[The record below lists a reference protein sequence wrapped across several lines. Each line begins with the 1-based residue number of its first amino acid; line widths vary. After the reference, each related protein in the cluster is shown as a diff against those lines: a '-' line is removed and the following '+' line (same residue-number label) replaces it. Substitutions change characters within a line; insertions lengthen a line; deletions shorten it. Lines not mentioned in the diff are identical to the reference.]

1 MTTTTSG
8 GTLTTFAGSTI
19 NYNGTAQTVKAVA
32 YLGNLTLSG
41 SGIKTLQTGTTT
53 IGGNLT
59 LSGTATATTVANLA
73 ISGNLSVGNGTT
85 LTAGAFALTV
95 TGTTTVG
102 AGTSGTL
109 SISSA
114 TGTKTF
120 TGAVTINTGGA
131 LTESA
136 AAALLFGGNVTIGG
150 TLTES
155 GAATVGI
162 AGNLQN
168 NGTYTAS
175 TGVHTFSGTTMTNS
189 GANPIVIPSVT
200 LSGAY
205 TLSGTLTVSTT
216 LAGAGTLIMG
226 STGVLNIG
234 AATVTPTLTANAAG
248 NTVNYT
254 GGAQTVKATTYNK
267 LIFSGTLAKSMATG
281 TSVSGNLSIASGVS
295 ATIGTGLTL
304 TVGSLTL
311 NGVTQIPGYWGGTGS
326 GGNVNTTYFT
336 ASTGRLNVSGGA
348 SKLAYTVVPS
358 TGTAGTAFS
367 VTVQAQD
374 ASGTPANLSSATTI
388 TLTRATGA
396 GTLSGTLTGSI
407 GIGANSVTI
416 STPVYSKSDTLTL
429 TATASGGVALPAV
442 TSGNIVFSAGLAT
455 HLVYTTV
462 PSTGTAGTAFSVTV
476 QAQDANGNPANLVTA
491 TTITLTR
498 ATGAGTLSGTLTGS
512 IGVGANS
519 VTISTPVYSKSDTLT
534 LTATA
539 SGGVTLTAVTSGN
552 ILFSAGPV
560 SASAST
566 LSASLGS
573 VAADGSTTSTI
584 TVTLQDAYGNLISG
598 KSVSLAKSSG
608 PGSPTITTVVNVTD
622 ASGHGSWTVKSTTA
636 GADYFQARDTTDDI
650 LVTATANV
658 NFTAGVLHH
667 YAVTFSASPAY
678 ASTPFVT
685 TVTAQDINYNTVT
698 TTNTTVVVTSTAT
711 ESMMYEDP
719 AEAAHYYYQANGTS
733 YRTRTLSGGVATLNM
748 QDTATGIGIDVIAT
762 DGTITGTG
770 TLDIST
776 LDGAYQTKG
785 TGGDWAGATTWQIYS
800 SGWADTTTPP
810 GDTPH
815 APISI
820 LSGATVTVTS
830 AVTANEVHVTG
841 QLTISGATLTIQTG
855 SGESPSLSGMQ
866 VHGTVTVASGGTLTI
881 ATGTYASDVQVFAG
895 GVLENAGTITSTSVT
910 LDFEPGS
917 PGGKYRHLYTTTSG
931 AIPAAT
937 WDSGAVC
944 EIAGYTSASSGPS
957 GLGQTFYDIVWSCAS
972 QAADVGI
979 DLSSATINHNLTVT
993 NTGSSGKAL
1002 TLGGNATVASG
1013 GTVSVVSGARLD
1025 CATYVIAG
1033 GAAFDLQS
1041 GATLG
1046 IGSADGITPAGT
1058 ASGNI
1063 QTTTRHFSSGANY
1076 VYNGTT
1082 TPQVAG
1088 SGLPAIVHTLT
1099 INNTAVSGVVSLSG
1113 GVAVNDTL
1121 TLTVGSLSIGAHTL
1135 TFNNAISTAS
1145 GTLTGGASS
1154 AIVIGDAG
1162 SAATT
1167 TLPGVTSGLQNLTVN
1182 RVTGVTLGGGV
1193 TVSGTL
1199 TLTDGK
1205 ITTGGN
1211 TLSVANTS
1219 ESAISGASSSSYVYG
1234 TLKKS
1239 FAASGT
1245 HSFSF
1250 PIGDASNYTPVD
1262 LTGLTTTAGGTLTA
1276 STTSGQAT
1284 SFSSSGISSSKYV
1297 NRYWTFTVADGLTF
1311 SGSYGATFNFVS
1323 GDVIGG
1329 ANPSFFVVRRY
1340 TGSEWNSTTTGA
1352 TTSTSTAATGLSAF
1366 SEFAVGEQAASA
1378 YKITANTATP
1388 AAGVGDQLTITLVD
1402 KFGNT
1407 DTSFSGDKNLTF
1419 SGLSVAGDGTYPTV
1433 ADKDG
1438 AAVALGTATTI
1449 TLASGVSLAG
1459 GSLVTYKAQTSVTL
1473 AATDGTSTTA
1483 SPGGEGVVLT
1493 IANAGPVP
1501 AAYSVNRTK
1510 GAGLMILVSDLL
1522 AACSDANHDSLSLSS
1537 VTTPSTGEATV
1548 VKNATW
1554 ILYTPASSSPDG
1566 DTFTYAISDS
1576 IADPVSGT
1584 VTVNVVQASGPTANM
1599 FALTFDISNHPV
1611 VSFAGILGRSYG
1623 IQRADSVD
1631 GTYETKATVQVPE
1644 TGSPIVTWTDEAVT
1658 GGSYFYRTVSSSY

>member
-1 MTTTTSG
+1 MD
-8 GTLTTFAGSTI
+8 
-19 NYNGTAQTVKAVA
+19 
-32 YLGNLTLSG
+32 
-41 SGIKTLQTGTTT
+41 
-53 IGGNLT
+53 
-59 LSGTATATTVANLA
+59 
-73 ISGNLSVGNGTT
+73 
-85 LTAGAFALTV
+85 
-95 TGTTTVG
+95 
-102 AGTSGTL
+102 
-109 SISSA
+109 
-114 TGTKTF
+114 
-120 TGAVTINTGGA
+120 
-131 LTESA
+131 
-136 AAALLFGGNVTIGG
+136 
-150 TLTES
+150 
-155 GAATVGI
+155 
-162 AGNLQN
+162 
-168 NGTYTAS
+168 
-175 TGVHTFSGTTMTNS
+175 
-189 GANPIVIPSVT
+189 
-200 LSGAY
+200 
-205 TLSGTLTVSTT
+205 
-216 LAGAGTLIMG
+216 
-226 STGVLNIG
+226 
-234 AATVTPTLTANAAG
+234 
-248 NTVNYT
+248 
-254 GGAQTVKATTYNK
+254 
-267 LIFSGTLAKSMATG
+267 
-281 TSVSGNLSIASGVS
+281 
-295 ATIGTGLTL
+295 
-304 TVGSLTL
+304 
-311 NGVTQIPGYWGGTGS
+311 
-326 GGNVNTTYFT
+326 
-336 ASTGRLNVSGGA
+336 GRL
-348 SKLAYTVVPS
+348 PIPPP
-358 TGTAGTAFS
+358 
-367 VTVQAQD
+367 D
-374 ASGTPANLSSATTI
+374 
-388 TLTRATGA
+388 
-396 GTLSGTLTGSI
+396 
-407 GIGANSVTI
+407 
-416 STPVYSKSDTLTL
+416 
-429 TATASGGVALPAV
+429 
-442 TSGNIVFSAGLAT
+442 
-455 HLVYTTV
+455 
-462 PSTGTAGTAFSVTV
+462 
-476 QAQDANGNPANLVTA
+476 
-491 TTITLTR
+491 
-498 ATGAGTLSGTLTGS
+498 
-512 IGVGANS
+512 
-519 VTISTPVYSKSDTLT
+519 
-534 LTATA
+534 
-539 SGGVTLTAVTSGN
+539 
-552 ILFSAGPV
+552 
-560 SASAST
+560 
-566 LSASLGS
+566 
-573 VAADGSTTSTI
+573 
-584 TVTLQDAYGNLISG
+584 
-598 KSVSLAKSSG
+598 
-608 PGSPTITTVVNVTD
+608 
-622 ASGHGSWTVKSTTA
+622 
-636 GADYFQARDTTDDI
+636 DTT
-650 LVTATANV
+650 
-658 NFTAGVLHH
+658 
-667 YAVTFSASPAY
+667 
-678 ASTPFVT
+678 
-685 TVTAQDINYNTVT
+685 
-698 TTNTTVVVTSTAT
+698 
-711 ESMMYEDP
+711 
-719 AEAAHYYYQANGTS
+719 
-733 YRTRTLSGGVATLNM
+733 
-748 QDTATGIGIDVIAT
+748 
-762 DGTITGTG
+762 
-770 TLDIST
+770 
-776 LDGAYQTKG
+776 
-785 TGGDWAGATTWQIYS
+785 
-800 SGWADTTTPP
+800 
-810 GDTPH
+810 H

-841 QLTISGATLTIQTG
+841 QLTISGGGTLTIQTG
-855 SGESPSLSGMQ
+855 STESTSLSGMQ
-866 VHGTVTVASGGTLTI
+866 VHGTVTVASDGTLTI
-881 ATGTYASDVQVFAG
+881 ATGTYASEVQVFAG
-895 GVLENAGTITSTSVT
+895 GVLENAGTITSTSGT

-931 AIPAAT
+931 TIPAAT
-937 WDSGAVC
+937 WDQGAVC
-944 EIAGYTSASSGPS
+944 EIAGYIGNTDTPA
-957 GLGQTFYDIVWSCAS
+957 GLGQSFYDFTWNCPS
-972 QAADVGI
+972 QTGGIGLGSSFATVG
-979 DLSSATINHNLTVT
+979 NNFTVT
-993 NTGSSGKAL
+993 STGSGSI
-1002 TLGGNATVASG
+1002 TLGHDLAVTATATVS
-1013 GTVSVVSGARLD
+1013 SGATVN
-1025 CATYVIAG
+1025 CAAYGLSGVS
-1033 GAAFDLQS
+1033 FDLQS

-1046 IGSADGITPAGT
+1046 IGSDVGIV
-1058 ASGNI
+1058 ASGAFGNI
-1063 QTTTRHFSSGANY
+1063 QTTTTRHFSSGANY
-1076 VYNGTT
+1076 IYNGTT
-1082 TPQVAG
+1082 TLQAAG

-1135 TFNNAISTAS
+1135 TVNNAISTAS

-1167 TLPGVTSGLQNLTVN
+1167 TLPGVISGLQYLTIN

-1262 LTGLTTTAGGTLTA
+1262 LTGLTTTAAGTLTA
-1276 STTSGQAT
+1276 STTSGQHPDIST
-1284 SFSSSGISSSKYV
+1284 SGINSSKDV

-1576 IADPVSGT
+1576 IADPVSET